1 MLKSNKNL
9 HDGKIVVK
17 LKKYEFIYQQ
27 IFSNLFSTQFEWK
40 KSYFADKKQFK
51 HSQIYVGSFSLSC
64 VINYDLQMFV
74 SSDVL

>member
-27 IFSNLFSTQFEWK
+27 TFSNLFSTQFEWK
-40 KSYFADKKQFK
+40 KATSPTKSNSNIARYMLEAF
-51 HSQIYVGSFSLSC
+51 HLV
-64 VINYDLQMFV
+64 V
-74 SSDVL
+74 